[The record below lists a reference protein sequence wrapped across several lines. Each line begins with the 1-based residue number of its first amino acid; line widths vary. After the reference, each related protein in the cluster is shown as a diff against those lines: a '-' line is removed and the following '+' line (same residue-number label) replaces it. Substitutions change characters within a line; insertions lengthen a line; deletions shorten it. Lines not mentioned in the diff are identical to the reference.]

1 MYKIMWETL
10 SLVNLLQSHTS
21 QKQSTTRWA
30 RSTCTAELWLDNVLR
45 IHTSKGRA
53 VRPWTGSGNS
63 RWCVVIGGQT
73 PNVWA
78 RPCTPYCSM
87 LMQTNGSQG
96 TRGDLCAVS
105 EVLMR
110 AYGWSAPSMLVRR
123 RRGNASCT
131 KQTRIYFV
139 RRSGRPEHYNDIQ
152 PTASD
157 RQENIKVQARWA
169 NMSWAKLLAEQLCLF
184 HDKELLGKLLLL
196 KMTVTKDDRQV
207 MIGNT
212 AMLVSLN
219 LHTAGLRVW
228 SKSVMSQLPSR
239 NWFAV
244 YAFTF
249 PHVGRTARLPNQDVI
264 LGDLVESVLE
274 FWWALEVSEM
284 LAMQKYS
291 EDESGYR
298 CMHSNSDD
306 GDTAEKGSQSDKYGA
321 YDGRVTAPTTDDA
334 TKSAANAS
342 SYDFTLTEWSRPF
355 TPHAAGRTKR
365 VEWARDETASHSR
378 NRDYDSDKRDDGKPL
393 RVGSPKIVKRRHIT
407 THDIADAEEG
417 SALRQQNHLLSYISQ
432 TCQTTT

>member
-1 MYKIMWETL
+1 MACTAGTLILMYKIMWETL

-30 RSTCTAELWLDNVLR
+30 RSTCTAELWLENVLR
-45 IHTSKGRA
+45 NHTSKGQA

-228 SKSVMSQLPSR
+228 SKSVMSELPPR
-239 NWFAV
+239 NWFGILDKDL
-244 YAFTF
+244 TQ
-249 PHVGRTARLPNQDVI
+249 ARRCLARNR
-264 LGDLVESVLE
+264 EE
-274 FWWALEVSEM
+274 AEM
-284 LAMQKYS
+284 L
-291 EDESGYR
+291 DEI
-298 CMHSNSDD
+298 
-306 GDTAEKGSQSDKYGA
+306 EEIL
-321 YDGRVTAPTTDDA
+321 
-334 TKSAANAS
+334 AANPDHES
-342 SYDFTLTEWSRPF
+342 F
-355 TPHAAGRTKR
+355 K
-365 VEWARDETASHSR
+365 
-378 NRDYDSDKRDDGKPL
+378 
-393 RVGSPKIVKRRHIT
+393 
-407 THDIADAEEG
+407 
-417 SALRQQNHLLSYISQ
+417 
-432 TCQTTT
+432 C